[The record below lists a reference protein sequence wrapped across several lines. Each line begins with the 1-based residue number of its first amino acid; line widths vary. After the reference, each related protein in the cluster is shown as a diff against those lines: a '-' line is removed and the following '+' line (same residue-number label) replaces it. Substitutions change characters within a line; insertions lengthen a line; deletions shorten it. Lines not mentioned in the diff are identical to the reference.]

1 MWIKTMKNNQ
11 INNFSKHS
19 KWKIQMIK
27 TNIKTNNEIVNKN
40 INFFKHKSR

>member
-1 MWIKTMKNNQ
+1 MKNNQ

-27 TNIKTNNEIVNKN
+27 TNNEIVNKN